1 MANPIDTTT
10 LTAINTDARG
20 LANTQSN
27 HPMPAPPPAVGTQIL
42 MASLSALG
50 SGTSPLPGT
59 GELVRTG
66 VDGAL
71 AKLRANALTSL
82 TRRPQPVPNIGQ
94 VSSDFRNRSRSSQIA
109 RMRCLASRSRIAA
122 KTSLGT

>member
-1 MANPIDTTT
+1 MVNPIDTTT

-27 HPMPAPPPAVGTQIL
+27 HPMPAPPPAVGTPIL

-50 SGTSPLPGT
+50 SGTSPFPGA

-71 AKLRANALTSL
+71 AKLRASALTSL
-82 TRRPQPVPNIGQ
+82 TRRPQPVPNTGQ
-94 VSSDFRNRSRSSQIA
+94 VLSAIKNRSRSSLIA
-109 RMRCLASRSRIAA
+109 WIRILASDRKS
-122 KTSLGT
+122 